1 MKRDCLSFLKFTFI
15 GFCCLVFLSCWA
27 LSSPPG
33 SNSDDEYHLAGIWC
47 AHGER
52 TQICSI
58 DEATGQKSV
67 PRQIQR
73 YSGPQGFFCYVGNEK
88 ASSRCVRE
96 LSPDVVMEL
105 YPTGRISEGQYP
117 AGFYK
122 ANGFLVSGDINWS
135 ILKMRFFQIGIAI
148 FVFSMALY
156 TARKNLRQILSALLI
171 GFVPI
176 GLWVIPSTQPAS
188 WAIIGLVSLVI
199 YLIGVTQSRTK
210 ANFFVIVVGS
220 SLSFFLAIQSRRD
233 SILNLL
239 IVLVLVGISQY
250 KTIFGQPIQRFMRAF
265 VLSLFFS
272 VIALVHFR
280 FRSLSFIFQIS
291 GLKETNFF
299 EGVFNIAPSV
309 VLGLIGG
316 SMQLGSPDFAP
327 PLIVP
332 LLMIIGLGTFLASIW
347 SATPRE
353 TQVSVVVGSVLL
365 FALPLRFFLENA
377 GSPVSRYIYV
387 IYLST
392 LILIAVSTRVGIT
405 ESLKYRATSNRVI
418 LFSVA
423 LAHAFALHQTLRR
436 YVFGTNVS
444 RFDLNFS
451 AEWWWTS
458 GPSPMSVWLIGSISF
473 TIAMSLTLQISKVRR

>member
-1 MKRDCLSFLKFTFI
+1 MKRDCLRLLKFPFI
-15 GFCCLVFLSCWA
+15 GFCCLIFLSCWA

-73 YSGPQGFFCYVGNEK
+73 YSGPQGFFCYVGNEE

-188 WAIIGLVSLVI
+188 WAIIGLVSLTI
-199 YLIGVTQSRTK
+199 YLIGFTQSRTN
-210 ANFFVIVVGS
+210 ANFFVFVVGP

-250 KTIFGQPIQRFMRAF
+250 KIIFGQPIQRFMRAF

-280 FRSLSFIFQIS
+280 FRSLGSIFQFS
-291 GLKETNFF
+291 GWKETNFF

-316 SMQLGSPDFAP
+316 SVQLGSPDFAP

-353 TQVSVVVGSVLL
+353 TQVSVVAGSVLL

-387 IYLST
+387 IYMSI
-392 LILIAVSTRVGIT
+392 LILIAVRTGIDT
-405 ESLKYRATSNRVI
+405 SESLNHMVTSNRVI